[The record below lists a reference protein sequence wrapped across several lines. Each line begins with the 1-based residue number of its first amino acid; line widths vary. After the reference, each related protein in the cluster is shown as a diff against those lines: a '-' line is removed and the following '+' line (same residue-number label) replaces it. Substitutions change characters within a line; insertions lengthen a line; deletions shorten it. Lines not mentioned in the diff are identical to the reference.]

1 MSKQNAVDIAKR
13 AAAVRA
19 AGMVQPGWVV
29 GLGTGSTAA
38 YVIEELGRRIRE
50 EKAAFRG
57 VPTSHAAEFLARCQG
72 ISIASLHDVDRI
84 HLAIDGADEVDA
96 RKNLIKGA
104 GGAHTREKIVASFA
118 DSFVVVVDQT
128 KLVDG
133 LGQGTAV
140 PLEVLPFAVP
150 AVKRGVDRLGGRASL
165 RSVPGAQ
172 GGPAITD
179 QGNFV
184 LDASF
189 PAIEDPK
196 ALEGRLNN
204 LPGVVD
210 NGLFPQMAHLI
221 LVGRADGSVDVIE

>member
-50 EKAAFRG
+50 EKATFRG
-57 VPTSHAAEFLARCQG
+57 VPTSHAAEFLARCHG
-72 ISIASLHDVDRI
+72 IPIASLHDVDRV
-84 HLAIDGADEVDA
+84 HLAIDGADEVDR

-118 DSFVVVVDQT
+118 DSFVVVVDRT

-150 AVKRGVDRLGGRASL
+150 AVKRGVDRLGGRAAL
-165 RSVPGAQ
+165 RSGPGAQ
-172 GGPAITD
+172 SGPAITD

-189 PAIEDPK
+189 PAIADPK